1 LAVALGSV
9 SVLAY
14 RSIEK
19 ILGKEQEAQRQLLR
33 TQYRDRIR
41 SESNKLDRLLR
52 MQARALG
59 QHAQFQFGRSD
70 LSLLPLSL
78 LSAGLDPNGFLL
90 APIWLSERN
99 RNPRTDYLR
108 GLFMAQIRFKE
119 EDLPRLGDVQLNE
132 YFQINSETGAVWRS
146 HSMGDRS
153 FPFSPAIISNT
164 QLLDWHMDDTE
175 IEPGISVRRVTLKVA
190 VARVTFQTRNRGGI
204 ASPRSESADR
214 AAAGRNGQPAQRPP
228 RSEPFERPVIFIQ
241 CAAET
246 IERDSAIA
254 ALREE
259 LEEKLQDLDQDS
271 KYTLSDL
278 RNWTWV
284 IGLATFAAL
293 CAGCLWLVRT
303 GLSPLRRLSAAVGRV
318 SPKDFCLTMEN
329 KDLPTELRPIVDRL
343 TRTLELLRSAFE
355 REKHAAADISHE
367 LRTPLAALL
376 TTLEVGLRKPRSP
389 DEYRELLGDCHA
401 IGGRMSELVE
411 RLLTLARLDAGA
423 DGLRPMTVDAGSLA
437 EECADL
443 VRPLAQARELSLE
456 VCERGPAPLCT
467 DPDKLREILTN
478 LLHNAIEYNRA
489 HGRVELHVGKE
500 NGHVELEVR
509 DTGIGISPDQCEHIF
524 ERFYRA
530 DESRHTNGGLHAGL
544 GLAIVKGYVD
554 LLGGTI
560 RVESAK
566 DEGTTFRVA
575 IPSLTINHS

>member
-1 LAVALGSV
+1 
-9 SVLAY
+9 VLAY

-19 ILGKEQEAQRQLLR
+19 ILAKEQDAQRQLLH
-33 TQYRDRIR
+33 TQY
-41 SESNKLDRLLR
+41 ENKIHTECSRLDRLLR
-52 MQARALG
+52 MQAIALG
-59 QHAQFQFGRSD
+59 QRAQFQFGRSD

-78 LSAGLDPNGFLL
+78 LSAGLDPNSCLL
-90 APIWLSERN
+90 APIWLGRI
-99 RNPRTDYLR
+99 RNPRTEYLR
-108 GLFMAQIRFKE
+108 GLFMAQIRFNE
-119 EDLPRLGDVQLNE
+119 EDLPRLSDGQQLNE

-146 HSMGDRS
+146 HSMGERS
-153 FPFSPAIISNT
+153 FPISPAVIAT
-164 QLLDWHMDDTE
+164 AELLKPHWDDTK
-175 IEPGISVRRVTLKVA
+175 IEPGVSVRRVTLKVP
-190 VARVTFQTRNRGGI
+190 VAKMTFPTRTRGGTS
-204 ASPRSESADR
+204 SPRPESPER
-214 AAAGRNGQPAQRPP
+214 AGPGRI
-228 RSEPFERPVIFIQ
+228 ERPSPAIFIQ

-254 ALREE
+254 ALHVE
-259 LEEKLQDLDQDS
+259 LDEKLQDLDQES
-271 KYTLSDL
+271 KYTLSNL

-284 IGLATFAAL
+284 IGLTTFAAL

-303 GLSPLRRLSAAVGRV
+303 GLSPLRRLSVAVGRV
-318 SPKDFCLTMEN
+318 SPKDFRLTMEN
-329 KDLPTELRPIVDRL
+329 KDLPAELRPIVERL
-343 TRTLELLRSAFE
+343 TRTLEMLQSAFE

-389 DEYRELLGDCHA
+389 EEYRELLEDCHS

-423 DGLRPMTVDAGSLA
+423 DALRPMTVDAGSLA

-443 VRPLAQARELSLE
+443 VRPLAHARDLSLE

-478 LLHNAIEYNRA
+478 LLHNAIEYNRP

-530 DESRHTNGGLHAGL
+530 DESRHTNGGVHAGL

-566 DEGTTFRVA
+566 DEGTTFRLA
-575 IPSLTINHS
+575 IPSLTANQA